1 MFPPSPPSSPTP
13 YSLLPTPSNC
23 ARVGIATQ
31 FPKFPVLYCNR
42 PAVILSLTVLLT
54 SLTACA
60 NSPTAKNFEQSLA
73 ADPRLQNNTAVLGG
87 QTPTQTPQVQTTQ
100 PTVQLPADFPSYIPQ
115 YPGIQLREI
124 IELQQSQVSTRWQS
138 ADPSNFIASFYRSQ
152 FNSQNWQIVQQPS
165 DDTGGIFEAKR
176 NNLLVRVD
184 IQPKSVTNAAPN
196 QPQTLTELKIDY
208 SPNGIAF
215 APSENAPAQT
225 PTPVATNTP
234 IASTSNTA
242 SDIPQPG
249 NPEFIGPVV
258 PGANIAATPTN
269 PPITTTSTNLQYSD
283 INKAPVEVQRYIQD
297 LSALGV
303 LTISPSQS
311 KANSNPATTQFE
323 PSKPI
328 TRREYAR
335 WLVAANNA
343 IYANNPAKQ
352 IRAAA
357 ETTQPAFSDVSKN
370 YPDFSVIQGLAEA
383 GLIPSPLSGDATEV
397 LFRPD
402 APLTREQLILW
413 KLPLDTRQALPT
425 ASIEAVKQT
434 WGFQDVGK
442 IDPKA
447 LRAVLADFQNGE
459 QSNIRRV
466 FGYTTLFQPK
476 KVVNR
481 AEAAAVLW
489 YFGTQGDGVSA
500 ADALKLKR

>member
-1 MFPPSPPSSPTP
+1 M
-13 YSLLPTPSNC
+13 
-23 ARVGIATQ
+23 
-31 FPKFPVLYCNR
+31 LYRNR

-73 ADPRLQNNTAVLGG
+73 ADPRLQNNPVVLGG
-87 QTPTQTPQVQTTQ
+87 QPPTQTPQIQPTPQ
-100 PTVQLPADFPSYIPQ
+100 PTVQLPADFPKDIPL
-115 YPGIQLREI
+115 YPNAQLQEI
-124 IELQQSQVSTRWQS
+124 IPLQQSQVSTRWQS
-138 ADPSNFIASFYRSQ
+138 AEPSNFIASFYRSQ
-152 FNSQNWQIVQQPS
+152 LKAQNWQVVQQPS

-176 NNLLVRVD
+176 NNLLVRVS

-208 SPNGIAF
+208 SSNGIAF
-215 APSENAPAQT
+215 APSEDAIAQT
-225 PTPVATNTP
+225 PTPETTNTP
-234 IASTSNTA
+234 IANTSNTVNN
-242 SDIPQPG
+242 IPQPG
-249 NPEFIGPVV
+249 NSEFIGPVA
-258 PGANIAATPTN
+258 PGTNIAATPTN
-269 PPITTTSTNLQYSD
+269 PPAIATNISQQYSD
-283 INKAPVEVQRYIQD
+283 INKATQEVQRYIQD

-303 LTISPSQS
+303 LTISPSQN
-311 KANSNPATTQFE
+311 KASSNAATTQFE
-323 PSKPI
+323 PSKTI

-343 IYANNPAKQ
+343 MYANNPAKQ

-357 ETTQPAFSDVSKN
+357 ETTQPAFSDVPKSH
-370 YPDFSVIQGLAEA
+370 PDFPVIQGLAEA
-383 GLIPSPLSGDATEV
+383 GLIPSPLSGDSTEV

-413 KLPLDTRQALPT
+413 KLPLDTRQALP
-425 ASIEAVKQT
+425 AANLEAVKQT

-476 KVVNR
+476 KPVNR
-481 AEAAAVLW
+481 AEAAAALW

-500 ADALKLKR
+500 VDALKLKG